1 MFDLS
6 RLFGGRGEGAARSS
20 GVIMQ
25 VSVENL
31 SKLERKLTISVP
43 SERLDTTVRARL
55 RELGQNVRLKGFRP
69 GKVPAKVIEQRYGR
83 QVRSEALGELIRQS
97 FAEAVQQEKLRPAVA
112 PSIETSGDPEDGAIR
127 YTATFEVMPEIGK
140 IDVSGL
146 HIVKPT
152 ASVADTDIDTMIDTL
167 RLQRRSWNPVER
179 AAQAGDLVMFESS
192 ATNDNGRIPAE
203 GVERA
208 GTILGSNA
216 LFAEFEQALIG
227 ITAGEERSFTLAVPA
242 DYRVPALAGKQTV
255 FNVKAARV
263 SEASMPAVDEAFIRS
278 FGIEGGDLNQFR
290 TEVRANL
297 ERELKGVLMGRLKA
311 DVVEKL
317 VAAHAEIEFP
327 TRMVEAEARGLAR
340 QAEQQAKSQ
349 GQKDAK
355 ISHEGFLPVAKKRV
369 AAAMLL
375 GELAHQN
382 NIRLDGARVSEML
395 STIASTYE
403 EPQQVIDLYRND
415 PQLMQGLQSRVI
427 EDQVIDWIAEHSD
440 LATQQLSFAEVMR
453 TGQGG

>member
-1 MFDLS
+1 
-6 RLFGGRGEGAARSS
+6 
-20 GVIMQ
+20 MQ

-43 SERLDTTVRARL
+43 SERLDSNVRERL

-83 QVRSEALGELIRQS
+83 QVRSEALGELIRSS

-112 PSIETSGDPEDGAIR
+112 PAIETTGTPEDGAIR

-146 HIVKPT
+146 HIVKT
-152 ASVADTDIDTMIDTL
+152 VAGVGDADIDQMIETL

-179 AAQAGDLVMFESS
+179 AAQAGDMVMFESS

-208 GTILGSNA
+208 GTIVGSNA
-216 LFAEFEQALIG
+216 LFPEFEQQLIG
-227 ITAGEERSFTLAVPA
+227 LKTGDEHQFEVQVPA
-242 DYRVPALAGKQTV
+242 DYRVQALAGKKTS
-255 FNVKAARV
+255 FSVKIARV
-263 SEASMPAVDEAFIRS
+263 SEAALPALDESFIRS
-278 FGIEGGDLNQFR
+278 FGIASGDVEQFR

-297 ERELKGVLMGRLKA
+297 ERELKGVLMARLKA
-311 DVVEKL
+311 DVADKL
-317 VAAHAEIEFP
+317 VAAHSEIEFP
-327 TRMVEAEARGLAR
+327 ARMVEAEARGLAR
-340 QAEQQAKSQ
+340 QAEQQAKAQ
-349 GQKDAK
+349 GQKEAT
-355 ISHEGFLPVAKKRV
+355 ISHEGFVPMAKKRV
-369 AAAMLL
+369 AAAVLL
-375 GELAHQN
+375 GELAQQN
-382 NIRLDGARVSEML
+382 NIRLDNVRLSEML
-395 STIASTYE
+395 TTIASTYE

-427 EDQVIDWIAEHSD
+427 EDQVIDWIADHSD
-440 LATQQLSFAEVMR
+440 LATQQLSFADVMR

>member
-1 MFDLS
+1 
-6 RLFGGRGEGAARSS
+6 
-20 GVIMQ
+20 MQ

-31 SKLERKLTISVP
+31 SKLERKLTVSVP
-43 SERLDTTVRARL
+43 SERLDDNVRARL

-83 QVRSEALGELIRQS
+83 QVRSEAMGELIRQS

-112 PSIETSGDPEDGAIR
+112 PSIETTGTPEGGAIR

-152 ASVADTDIDTMIDTL
+152 SSVADADIDQMIETL

-179 AAQAGDLVMFESS
+179 AAQAGDMVMFESS
-192 ATNDNGRIPAE
+192 ATNDTGRIPAE

-208 GTILGSNA
+208 GTILGTNA
-216 LFAEFEQALIG
+216 LFAEFEQQLIG
-227 ITAGEERSFTLAVPA
+227 VKTGDEREFDIAVPA
-242 DYRVPALAGKQTV
+242 DYRVAALAGKQTK
-255 FNVKAARV
+255 FSVKIARV
-263 SEASMPAVDEAFIRS
+263 SEAALPPIDASFIQS
-278 FGIEGGDLNQFR
+278 FGIASGDLAQFR

-297 ERELKGVLMGRLKA
+297 ERELKGVLMARLKS

-317 VAAHAEIEFP
+317 VAAHGEIEFP
-327 TRMVEAEARGLAR
+327 ARMIEAEARGLAR

-349 GQKDAK
+349 GNKDAK
-355 ISHEGFLPVAKKRV
+355 VSHEGLLPVAKKRV

-382 NIRLDGARVSEML
+382 NIRLDNARLGEML

-440 LATQQLSFAEVMR
+440 LATQELSFAEVMR
-453 TGQGG
+453 SGQA